1 MFEYLKGKVE
11 YKKPGYVAL
20 DVNNVGY
27 KIHISLKSYEKIS
40 IDESIRL
47 YIYNHIK
54 EDEFKLIGFLN
65 ENDRM
70 MFQLLL
76 GVSGIGV
83 SLALSIL
90 SSFEIEEIQRVVL
103 GENFLVLK
111 KVPKLG
117 EKKAKQI
124 ILDLQGKMSSLNL
137 ISTDTVENVDK
148 YALLEEEI
156 YLALEG
162 LGYGKKEIDKILTRE
177 EIKSL
182 ENIETAIK
190 YVLKKISSYK

>member
-20 DVNNVGY
+20 DVTNVGY
-27 KIHISLKSYEKIS
+27 KIHISLKSYEKIK
-40 IDESIRL
+40 IDENIKL
-47 YIYNHIK
+47 YIYSHIK

-65 ENDRM
+65 ENDRV

-90 SSFEIEEIQRVVL
+90 SSFEIEEIQRIVL
-103 GENFLVLK
+103 AENYLTLK

-124 ILDLQGKMSSLNL
+124 ILDLQNKMSSLNI
-137 ISTDTVENVDK
+137 ISTDTIENIDK
-148 YALLEEEI
+148 YTLLEEEL

-162 LGYGKKEIDKILTRE
+162 LGYGKKEIEKILTRE
-177 EIKSL
+177 EIKNL
-182 ENIETAIK
+182 ENIETAIR
-190 YVLKKISSYK
+190 YVLKKISTHK

>member
-90 SSFEIEEIQRVVL
+90 SSFEIE
-103 GENFLVLK
+103 
-111 KVPKLG
+111 
-117 EKKAKQI
+117 
-124 ILDLQGKMSSLNL
+124 
-137 ISTDTVENVDK
+137 
-148 YALLEEEI
+148 
-156 YLALEG
+156 
-162 LGYGKKEIDKILTRE
+162 
-177 EIKSL
+177 
-182 ENIETAIK
+182 
-190 YVLKKISSYK
+190 